1 MATGPPRKSLPT
13 LTLNC
18 LESVSS
24 STKSKWWMS
33 SVMFKLLAMDPLF
46 KRSLERKDVRWMK
59 TWGSAGVGM
68 RGVGGRNLT
77 SWTVPTASPAL
88 PVGTRG
94 LWALRELPDDPGLPS
109 LGTVSSNSDCQ
120 PGHPAVGEGGRGLGA
135 SQVLQGGVLGAP
147 HQGQQVQGRDA
158 GHVARADLQQA
169 DQALRHGGTEVFY
182 L

>member
-1 MATGPPRKSLPT
+1 
-13 LTLNC
+13 
-18 LESVSS
+18 
-24 STKSKWWMS
+24 
-33 SVMFKLLAMDPLF
+33 MFKLLAMDPLF

-135 SQVLQGGVLGAP
+135 PAESCSLLALLATSPPLQPQSLVALEAVM
-147 HQGQQVQGRDA
+147 QGWRERSGTPLHVQVQGSA
-158 GHVARADLQQA
+158 GWSKQA
-169 DQALRHGGTEVFY
+169 ESAGVRGKDRRPSPSKVHPLTMEEKRC